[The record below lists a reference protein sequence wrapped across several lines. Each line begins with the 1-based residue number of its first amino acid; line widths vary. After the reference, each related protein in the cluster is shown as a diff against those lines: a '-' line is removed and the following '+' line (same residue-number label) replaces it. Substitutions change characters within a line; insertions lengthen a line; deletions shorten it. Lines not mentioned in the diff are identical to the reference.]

1 MSPTILRLTAV
12 KNRTGLARSTIYSKI
27 RQGTFPKPISLGAR
41 AVGWLGSEID
51 GWLQLQI
58 AKRQPAA
65 AEVAQ

>member
-12 KNRTGLARSTIYSKI
+12 KNRTGLARSTIYFKVS
-27 RQGTFPKPISLGAR
+27 QGTFPKPISLGAR
-41 AVGWLGSEID
+41 AVGWLDSEID

>member
-12 KNRTGLARSTIYSKI
+12 KNRTGLARSTIYFKVS
-27 RQGTFPKPISLGAR
+27 QGTFPKPISLGAR
-41 AVGWLGSEID
+41 AVGWLDSEID

-65 AEVAQ
+65 EEVAQ